1 MSISAN
7 DENVQPEVIRLH
19 EQAVSYLNARNWAEA
34 IKCCEEALKI
44 DSDFAL
50 SYKTL
55 GTIRQLQGDYVG
67 AECCYHSA
75 LKIAP
80 NFAEVHANLGSL
92 YAQNQRWN
100 EAINA
105 YERAIEIRPDM
116 GGVYRNLAKVF
127 RQCGEPERATE
138 YWCKAILVSADGV
151 RFKDYLNLGNE
162 LQQQQQLEEAIAIYE
177 KGILNYPAQSDVL
190 YHNLGQ
196 IFGQQERWEEAVKC
210 YEKAIEINPNQFY
223 YYYGLAQVLKT
234 QEKWSELIPVCRQA
248 IALKPDVD
256 WLYMNL
262 GDSLLAT
269 GEIEEAIANY
279 REAIRLNPQLSWLYQ
294 KLGHALKLVGNID
307 EAIVSYE
314 KAIALK
320 PELIWL
326 YDILAQLLTEKER
339 WQEVQ
344 DLCIEALKRKPDF
357 IKAYHH
363 LSKILKNRGLIEEA
377 NNALIFK
384 KLSSKFI
391 QEILPNLSE
400 KTTDSQTHLSIK
412 YILIYPAQTL
422 EIKPANILIPN
433 LPETLT
439 TCQISTGDFGVAIV
453 ENGRVWGDMATSA
466 VFTDDG
472 KLVTDLAS
480 GGAEFVAV
488 SEHLPPPEEIDG
500 VVAFLSVRFGGGYFH
515 WMLDIMA
522 RFHLLEAAGIDLN
535 SIDKFVVNAWE
546 TPYQKQA
553 LETLKIPPKKI
564 ISNKDINHLKA
575 TQIIIPTPNL
585 SSHRGLQISQ
595 WNCDFLKQTFCPSLG
610 DTKQRIYIDRTLAPS
625 RQVLNNS
632 QVIECLIQFNI
643 KPVQLESM
651 TLEQQ
656 AELFATS
663 EVIISPHGAGLTN
676 LAFCQTDT
684 TVIEILSPDYCPSIY
699 RLLSGICELEY
710 YPILGDN
717 LPENEAKLIGKNINI
732 VINIDRLMQTIQAA
746 GLA

>member
-1 MSISAN
+1 MSN
-7 DENVQPEVIRLH
+7 YENVQPEVIRLN
-19 EQAVSYLNARNWAEA
+19 EKAVSYLNERNWGES
-34 IKCCEEALKI
+34 INCCEQALKI
-44 DSDFAL
+44 DPNFAL

-55 GTIRQLQGDYVG
+55 GTIRQLQGDFLA
-67 AECCYHSA
+67 AESCYHSA

-80 NFAEVHANLGSL
+80 NMAEVYANLGSL
-92 YAQNQRWN
+92 YAQNKRWN

-105 YERAIEIRPDM
+105 YEKALEIRPNM
-116 GGVYRNLAKVF
+116 AGFYRNLAKVF
-127 RQCGEPERATE
+127 TQCGQPERATE
-138 YWCKAILVSADGV
+138 YWCKAILLSADPV
-151 RFKDYLNLGNE
+151 SFQDYLNFGNQ
-162 LQQQQQLEEAIAIYE
+162 LQQQQQLEKAIAIYQ
-177 KGILNYPAQSDVL
+177 KAIVNYPNQSDVF
-190 YHNLGQ
+190 YHHLGG
-196 IFGQQERWEEAVKC
+196 IFKQQERWEEAVKC
-210 YEKAIEINPNQFY
+210 YQKAIEINPNQFY

-234 QEKWSELIPVCRQA
+234 QEKWSELIPVCGQA

-256 WLYMNL
+256 WLYMSL
-262 GDSLLAT
+262 GDSLLET

-279 REAIRLNPQLSWLYQ
+279 RQAITLNPQLSWLHQ
-294 KLGHALKLVGNID
+294 KLGHALKLAGHID
-307 EAIVSYE
+307 EAIAAYQ
-314 KAIALK
+314 KAIELK

-326 YDILAQLLTEKER
+326 YEILAQLLTEKQR
-339 WQEVQ
+339 WQELQ
-344 DLCIEALKRKPDF
+344 DLCIEGLKRKPDLL
-357 IKAYHH
+357 KAYHH
-363 LSKILKNRGLIEEA
+363 FAQILAHRGLIEDA
-377 NNALIFK
+377 NNALNFK

-391 QEILPNLSE
+391 REILPNLSE
-400 KTTDSQTHLSIK
+400 KTTTSPTHPSVQ
-412 YILIYPAQTL
+412 YILIYPAKTI
-422 EIKPANILIPN
+422 EIKPANILITN
-433 LPETLT
+433 LPETFT

-500 VVAFLSVRFGGGYFH
+500 VVAFLSVRFGAGYFH
-515 WMLDIMA
+515 WMLDIIA

-575 TQIIIPTPNL
+575 AQIIIPTPNL

-595 WNCDFLKQTFCPSLG
+595 WNCDFLKHTFCPSLG
-610 DTKQRIYIDRTLAPS
+610 DTKQRIYIDRTLAQS

-632 QVIECLIQFNI
+632 QVIECLTQFNI

-676 LAFCQTDT
+676 LAFCQTGT

-717 LPENEAKLIGKNINI
+717 LPENEPKLIGKNINI